1 MPHPNNFGMPCWTQE
16 QVSKV
21 ISLTAQTSA
30 SSASYFLAAHSPF
43 RQIIDGKS
51 LGSTLNEEE
60 VFKNVFSKARGQ
72 VQAFVR
78 GEPGTGKSHLIRW
91 LKERSE
97 YAARQKA
104 DGLANFQLVI
114 VTRGNGSLKDALGQI
129 VQQLGR
135 DFERHISRVQGAI
148 DRLSDQTARATLLSE
163 LALELSTRWTNE
175 HRRAPLEK
183 RLRHLGDALNA
194 PGIGRWLKRDGGVIH
209 QVIRRLTE
217 QSTAEDR
224 ENFPSFNL
232 ADLDI
237 PPAYLSP
244 AQNPGEAI
252 QLADDMAEEL
262 ETKELAVSALNTAL
276 ADAVRALTGLKGD
289 DLVKIFTEIRRQLGP
304 KKSLGVF
311 IEDVSVTGLDQDVI
325 NAFEPRE
332 ADGLCRMVAILGITD
347 NGWLRLPDNLRQ
359 RATHI
364 YEVGGSTV
372 TQWASDAVEVAK
384 FTARYLN
391 AVRSSDEDIAAA
403 AEDRFE
409 GNIRKSACDGC
420 LSKSDCHQVFGK
432 VDIGG
437 GVEVGM
443 FPFSAQAPQAMLQR
457 LSEARYKSQRGL
469 LDRVLL
475 PALDQSR
482 RLLLSHEF
490 PRPQLFAIQSPPFPV
505 WTGIENRYCNGPRWD
520 DVQQARL
527 RFLAQ
532 FWVSPGTAEELAASL
547 KPFLKPLGLP
557 EFSSTVGVRPPT
569 GGAGR
574 GGVVRPPIAPP
585 TPPVVNEEL
594 NRLLALLEEWKSGRP
609 LREDNKFRDLLG
621 AFLGKSILWQDCR
634 GVPIAEKKRL
644 VVGNKFPRIEDQVMN
659 PGGIFFF
666 DLKRDVETYKFLQSL
681 LLHSRSPDGG
691 WGFEQGEVHKREMS
705 RWLRKHQK
713 KVVQSLQPDEKSV
726 AQKCLRSAVEAL
738 ALAALFRDRKNL
750 PENRADRVAA
760 LFSSVWQTSAK
771 PAVLSPEVDLI
782 VSDLELKHSLLRDF
796 VVQEVGV
803 GQGEAS
809 PKDFIDP
816 LPVLAVL
823 EDFDVQMQFEPPP
836 VEAETSFW
844 KSRFQPVSTLRMG
857 AFASIPARLESERS
871 AMGNAIKAV
880 REFVK
885 DAGFDAEKLSQNMEA
900 CKVDLVEVII
910 LQRGAQHQKPVL
922 PLPNVEFDN
931 LWQKKQI
938 QVADA
943 RGAWVVAVGKAIEVS
958 GAEGFAALLTFN
970 PVRLK
975 ECVDA
980 LKIVRDHLD
989 LVDQHMSDEEGAGGP
1004 EGDSRSKLLAVLKEI
1019 EGLAESKEEGES
1031 ASA

>member
-420 LSKSDCHQVFGK
+420 LSKSDCHQV
-432 VDIGG
+432 
-437 GVEVGM
+437 
-443 FPFSAQAPQAMLQR
+443 
-457 LSEARYKSQRGL
+457 
-469 LDRVLL
+469 
-475 PALDQSR
+475 
-482 RLLLSHEF
+482 
-490 PRPQLFAIQSPPFPV
+490 
-505 WTGIENRYCNGPRWD
+505 
-520 DVQQARL
+520 
-527 RFLAQ
+527 LAKL
-532 FWVSPGTAEELAASL
+532 T
-547 KPFLKPLGLP
+547 
-557 EFSSTVGVRPPT
+557 
-569 GGAGR
+569 
-574 GGVVRPPIAPP
+574 
-585 TPPVVNEEL
+585 
-594 NRLLALLEEWKSGRP
+594 
-609 LREDNKFRDLLG
+609 
-621 AFLGKSILWQDCR
+621 
-634 GVPIAEKKRL
+634 
-644 VVGNKFPRIEDQVMN
+644 
-659 PGGIFFF
+659 
-666 DLKRDVETYKFLQSL
+666 
-681 LLHSRSPDGG
+681 
-691 WGFEQGEVHKREMS
+691 
-705 RWLRKHQK
+705 
-713 KVVQSLQPDEKSV
+713 SV
-726 AQKCLRSAVEAL
+726 A
-738 ALAALFRDRKNL
+738 
-750 PENRADRVAA
+750 
-760 LFSSVWQTSAK
+760 
-771 PAVLSPEVDLI
+771 
-782 VSDLELKHSLLRDF
+782 VSK
-796 VVQEVGV
+796 
-803 GQGEAS
+803 
-809 PKDFIDP
+809 
-816 LPVLAVL
+816 
-823 EDFDVQMQFEPPP
+823 
-836 VEAETSFW
+836 
-844 KSRFQPVSTLRMG
+844 
-857 AFASIPARLESERS
+857 
-871 AMGNAIKAV
+871 
-880 REFVK
+880 
-885 DAGFDAEKLSQNMEA
+885 
-900 CKVDLVEVII
+900 
-910 LQRGAQHQKPVL
+910 
-922 PLPNVEFDN
+922 
-931 LWQKKQI
+931 
-938 QVADA
+938 
-943 RGAWVVAVGKAIEVS
+943 
-958 GAEGFAALLTFN
+958 
-970 PVRLK
+970 
-975 ECVDA
+975 
-980 LKIVRDHLD
+980 
-989 LVDQHMSDEEGAGGP
+989 
-1004 EGDSRSKLLAVLKEI
+1004 
-1019 EGLAESKEEGES
+1019 
-1031 ASA
+1031 